1 MLELNI
7 LTTTQCNVITT
18 EFKKFLD
25 VEVKTMHLELVSFSE
40 KEDWLD
46 DFYFKVA
53 SISKYKDLLFIVK
66 LILTLSHGQVS
77 VESGLSLNA
86 NIMKTTMSPE
96 SLTAKRIIN
105 DHMLA
110 NKLKPCTIETTKPIF
125 QAFRSGRQ
133 KYGVHLEEEKKKNQ
147 KSETEVRA
155 VHIATDIEKLGV
167 TQKQKQ
173 KVVEVWK
180 RKLLNVWK
188 KLNRT
193 MTHV

>member
-110 NKLKPCTIETTKPIF
+110 NKLKPCTIETTKPIV

-147 KSETEVRA
+147 KSETEVRQC
-155 VHIATDIEKLGV
+155 I
-167 TQKQKQ
+167 
-173 KVVEVWK
+173 
-180 RKLLNVWK
+180 LLLILKNLELLRNKNK
-188 KLNRT
+188 KW
-193 MTHV
+193 